1 VIIEGLLTTFLELI
15 IILVATNHNES
26 Y

>member
-1 VIIEGLLTTFLELI
+1 VIIGVLLTTFLELI